1 MSYQFRHSICNE
13 AFEGWSF
20 ADAAK
25 AIRKVGYQGIEIA
38 PFTLS
43 QDPASISAA
52 QRRQYRGIIES
63 EGLVFAGLHWLLVSP
78 KGLHVTTPDNALRER
93 SWEYIRQLIDLCA
106 DLGPNG
112 IMVFGS
118 PKQRSSTGG
127 LTPAEATR
135 HFVEGLAG
143 VAPHAAMRGVRLLP
157 EALPKAQ
164 SDVMQTLDE
173 AYRVVHEIASPAVRM
188 MFDTHNAV
196 DEKEPHDKLVEKY
209 FELIQHVHINEMDGR
224 HPSTGS
230 YDFKPV
236 LAVLKKRQY
245 QGWVSLEVFDFKP
258 GALNIANDSL
268 RYLESEISK
277 IE

>member
-1 MSYQFRHSICNE
+1 MAYEFRHSICNE
-13 AFEGWSF
+13 VFEGWSF

-25 AIRKVGYQGIEIA
+25 AIRKAGYQGIEIS

-43 QDPASISAA
+43 SDPASISAA

-78 KGLHVTTPDNALRER
+78 KGLHVTTPDQALRER
-93 SWEYIRQLIDLCA
+93 SWEYIRHLIDLCA

-112 IMVFGS
+112 VMVLGS
-118 PKQRSSTGG
+118 PNQRNSTGG
-127 LTPAEATR
+127 LTPAEAMR
-135 HFVEGLAG
+135 NFVEGIAS
-143 VAPHAAMRGVRLLP
+143 VAQHAAVRGVRLLP

-164 SDVMQTLDE
+164 SDIMQTMDE

-188 MFDTHNAV
+188 MFDFHNAV
-196 DEKEPHDKLVEKY
+196 DEKEPHAVLVDRY

-224 HPSTGS
+224 HPSTGK

-236 LAVLKKRQY
+236 LAVLKKRQF
-245 QGWVSLEVFDFKP
+245 QGWISLEVFDFKL
-258 GALNIANDSL
+258 GAQTIANESL

>member
-1 MSYQFRHSICNE
+1 MSYEFRHSICNE
-13 AFEGWSF
+13 VFEGWSF

-25 AIRKVGYQGIEIA
+25 AIRKVGYKGIEIA

-43 QDPASISAA
+43 NDPAFIPAA

-78 KGLHVTTPDNALRER
+78 KGLHVTTPDKALWKR
-93 SWEYIRQLIDLCA
+93 SWDYIQHLIDLCA

-112 IMVFGS
+112 VMVFGS
-118 PKQRSSTGG
+118 PNQRNSTGG

-164 SDVMQTLDE
+164 SDIVQTAAE

-188 MFDTHNAV
+188 VFDTHNAV
-196 DEKEPHDKLVEKY
+196 DEKEPHAVLVEKY

-236 LAVLKKRQY
+236 LAVLKKRQF
-245 QGWVSLEVFDFKP
+245 QGWVSLDVFDFKP
-258 GALNIANDSL
+258 GALVIANDSL
-268 RYLESEISK
+268 RFLESEISK